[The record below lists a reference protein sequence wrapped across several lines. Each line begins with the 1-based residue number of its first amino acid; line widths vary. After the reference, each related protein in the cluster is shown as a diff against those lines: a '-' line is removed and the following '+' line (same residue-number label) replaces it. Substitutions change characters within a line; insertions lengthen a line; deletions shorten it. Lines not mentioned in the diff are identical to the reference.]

1 MGQGRP
7 GMGMGFGVFFR
18 AWVVWSQTRGGCLW
32 WIGTAIGEVLEAVGQ
47 LVGLS
52 MQCRVIAMSIHFL
65 PFRRFCSVTNL
76 FFRICRNGRQHDKK
90 EEVIEMALHAACPFR

>member
-1 MGQGRP
+1 MVLDLLSSSICYLGSGVGQGRARD
-7 GMGMGFGVFFR
+7 GDGVFFFFR

-52 MQCRVIAMSIHFL
+52 MQCRVIAMSIQFSA
-65 PFRRFCSVTNL
+65 F
-76 FFRICRNGRQHDKK
+76 
-90 EEVIEMALHAACPFR
+90 

>member
-1 MGQGRP
+1 M
-7 GMGMGFGVFFR
+7 
-18 AWVVWSQTRGGCLW
+18 

-52 MQCRVIAMSIHFL
+52 MQCRVIAMSIQFSAL
-65 PFRRFCSVTNL
+65 LGDFVLLLNL

-90 EEVIEMALHAACPFR
+90 EEAIEMALHAACPFR

>member
-1 MGQGRP
+1 MVDWDRYRG
-7 GMGMGFGVFFR
+7 GFG
-18 AWVVWSQTRGGCLW
+18 GGW
-32 WIGTAIGEVLEAVGQ
+32 AV
-47 LVGLS
+47 S
-52 MQCRVIAMSIHFL
+52 WFCQCNAGSLQCQSNFL

>member
-1 MGQGRP
+1 MSQVANGARFVIQQHLLAGIWGGSGPARD
-7 GMGMGFGVFFR
+7 GDGLWFFFR

-52 MQCRVIAMSIHFL
+52 MQCRVIAMSIQFSA
-65 PFRRFCSVTNL
+65 F
-76 FFRICRNGRQHDKK
+76 
-90 EEVIEMALHAACPFR
+90 

>member
-7 GMGMGFGVFFR
+7 GMGTGFGFFQSLGR
-18 AWVVWSQTRGGCLW
+18 LEPDKRWVSMVDWDRYRGG
-32 WIGTAIGEVLEAVGQ
+32 LEAVGQ
-47 LVGLS
+47 LVVC
-52 MQCRVIAMSIHFL
+52 QCNAGSLQCQSNFL
-65 PFRRFCSVTNL
+65 PFRRFCSVSIL

>member
-1 MGQGRP
+1 M
-7 GMGMGFGVFFR
+7 
-18 AWVVWSQTRGGCLW
+18 
-32 WIGTAIGEVLEAVGQ
+32 VGQ

-52 MQCRVIAMSIHFL
+52 MQCRVIAMSINFCL
-65 PFRRFCSVTNL
+65 FRRFCSVTNL

>member
-1 MGQGRP
+1 MVLDLLSSSICYLGSGVGQGRP
-7 GMGMGFGVFFR
+7 GMVMGFGFFFR

-52 MQCRVIAMSIHFL
+52 MQCRVIAMSIQFSA
-65 PFRRFCSVTNL
+65 F
-76 FFRICRNGRQHDKK
+76 
-90 EEVIEMALHAACPFR
+90 

>member
-1 MGQGRP
+1 MVLDLLSSSICYQGSGVGQGRP
-7 GMGMGFGVFFR
+7 GMGTGFGFFFR

-52 MQCRVIAMSIHFL
+52 MQCRVIAMSIQFSA
-65 PFRRFCSVTNL
+65 F
-76 FFRICRNGRQHDKK
+76 
-90 EEVIEMALHAACPFR
+90 

>member
-1 MGQGRP
+1 MVLDLLSSSICLSGIWGGSGPARD
-7 GMGMGFGVFFR
+7 GDGVWVFFR

-52 MQCRVIAMSIHFL
+52 MQCRVIAMSIQFSA
-65 PFRRFCSVTNL
+65 F
-76 FFRICRNGRQHDKK
+76 
-90 EEVIEMALHAACPFR
+90 

>member
-7 GMGMGFGVFFR
+7 GMGMGFGFFSEPGSFGAR
-18 AWVVWSQTRGGCLW
+18 QRWVSMVDW
-32 WIGTAIGEVLEAVGQ
+32 TAIGEVLEAVGQ

-52 MQCRVIAMSIHFL
+52 MQCRVIAMSSNFL

-76 FFRICRNGRQHDKK
+76 FFRICRNG
-90 EEVIEMALHAACPFR
+90 